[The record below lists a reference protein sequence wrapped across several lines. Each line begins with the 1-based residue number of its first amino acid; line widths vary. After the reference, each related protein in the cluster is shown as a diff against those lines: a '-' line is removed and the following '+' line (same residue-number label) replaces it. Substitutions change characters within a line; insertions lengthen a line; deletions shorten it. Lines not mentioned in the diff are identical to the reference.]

1 MLKNIV
7 FDLGGVIMTIDQQE
21 ALRRFEALGLKN
33 TERQLDSYTQSG
45 IFGAVEEG
53 KITAEQFRQELS
65 NMVGRTLTLDDCQ
78 YAWLGYR
85 KEVPQ
90 RNLEFIKLLRQK
102 GYHLILLSNTNPF
115 MMDWALNN
123 DFDGHG
129 NSLCSYFDSLYLSYR
144 IGVMKPSQTFFE
156 KMIQQERINPQET
169 LFVDDGPKNIEAGQ
183 LLGFTTV
190 CPVNGSDW
198 RAEVLAQLNI
208 DK

>member
-1 MLKNIV
+1 MIKNIV

-33 TERQLDSYTQSG
+33 AERQLDSYTQSG

-65 NMVGRTLTLDDCQ
+65 KMVGRTLTLDDCQ

-198 RAEVLAQLNI
+198 RTEVLVQLNI

>member
-1 MLKNIV
+1 MIKNIV

-78 YAWLGYR
+78 YAWVGYR

>member
-1 MLKNIV
+1 MIKNIV